1 MQILPSSTQALM
13 LASNGSFRL
22 VLPHISLGL
31 NGVKTRPSSSH
42 VANVV
47 G

>member
-1 MQILPSSTQALM
+1 MQIVLSATQALM
-13 LASNGSFRL
+13 LASSFHL
-22 VLPHISLGL
+22 GLSHISVGL

>member
-1 MQILPSSTQALM
+1 MQILPSATQGLI
-13 LASNGSFRL
+13 LVSSVRL
-22 VLPHISLGL
+22 GLSHISVGL

>member
-1 MQILPSSTQALM
+1 MQILPSATQVLM
-13 LASNGSFRL
+13 PASSVRL
-22 VLPHISLGL
+22 VLSHISVGL
-31 NGVKTRPSSSH
+31 DDVKTRPSSSH